1 MSDAKT
7 PCEGTAPAAQG
18 TPQEA
23 VAASVERSESPL
35 PVAESPA
42 AQGTPDQAIAPS
54 DVRSESTPSSV
65 PESPAAQP
73 PALPAPPEQP
83 AEEKAAAAASD
94 ELPSGKAV
102 TARYS
107 ALRSMGL
114 FQHDLEEPLRPG
126 TKVVVRSERGVELAD
141 VLANVT
147 DMEGPGAITRQQLK
161 DFLRSAGPEYPF
173 YRSGR
178 LLRLANAQDLIDQ
191 RHLNNSAREE
201 ALYCRKEIREMKLD
215 MKLVTVEH
223 LLGGERI
230 IFYFAA
236 ENRVDFRELVRR
248 LASQFRT
255 RIEMRQVGARDEARL
270 VGDFERCGRPC
281 CCLSFLRDLKP
292 ISMRMAKM
300 QKATLDPSKISGRCG
315 RLMCCLRYEDAGYE
329 ALRAK
334 LPRKN
339 SIVRTAAGVVGK
351 VIDMQILTQLVR
363 LLLPD
368 NSQMVVSNEEIT
380 ARDVPLPT
388 PGTSPAGAGPAP
400 APAPWRSSAAS
411 SKAPQGQDERQE
423 TPEALPAEGEQAN
436 EPEESTVPQG
446 ADEVASSAAAP
457 AASQA
462 SQSDPGHRR
471 RRHRRGRRHGGGQPA
486 PAGGQTQPPLQAQ
499 RQPQGQGQAGG
510 GEGGGGRKRRHRR
523 RRR

>member
-1 MSDAKT
+1 
-7 PCEGTAPAAQG
+7 
-18 TPQEA
+18 
-23 VAASVERSESPL
+23 
-35 PVAESPA
+35 
-42 AQGTPDQAIAPS
+42 
-54 DVRSESTPSSV
+54 
-65 PESPAAQP
+65 
-73 PALPAPPEQP
+73 
-83 AEEKAAAAASD
+83 
-94 ELPSGKAV
+94 
-102 TARYS
+102 
-107 ALRSMGL
+107 MGL
-114 FQHDLEEPLRPG
+114 FQHDLEEHLRPG

-147 DMEGPGAITRQQLK
+147 DTEGPGNLTRQQLK
-161 DFLRSAGPEYPF
+161 DFLQSAGPEYPF

-178 LLRLANAQDLIDQ
+178 LLRLANSQDLIDQ

-201 ALYCRKEIREMKLD
+201 ALYCRKEIRETKLD

-248 LASQFRT
+248 LAGQFRT

-339 SIVRTAAGVVGK
+339 SIVRTASGVVGK

-388 PGTSPAGAGPAP
+388 PGTLPAGAGPAQ
-400 APAPWRSSAAS
+400 APVPWRPSTAS
-411 SKAPQGQDERQE
+411 PQALQVRGERRE
-423 TPEALPAEGEQAN
+423 TPDALPAETDQAAA
-436 EPEESTVPQG
+436 EPDESMAPQV
-446 ADEVASSAAAP
+446 ADEAAP
-457 AASQA
+457 PSGDSAASQA
-462 SQSDPGHRR
+462 GPPDP
-471 RRHRRGRRHGGGQPA
+471 
-486 PAGGQTQPPLQAQ
+486 
-499 RQPQGQGQAGG
+499 
-510 GEGGGGRKRRHRR
+510 RRHRR
-523 RRR
+523 RRRRGRRHGDGQPAPAAGGQAQAPLQAQGQPQGQAGSHHEGGGGRRQRRRRRRR